1 MITIAWLMLVLAGP
15 LLPQAGNAAQATND
29 GASPSAPVFREAFT
43 LKLHTNDGEYKEQF
57 DKVPY
62 VADNVVYIFAGE
74 SFGVNVT
81 LNGDDITGISYQKDR
96 GKADIAFKFAQG
108 NKSMM
113 LLIIKSNL
121 KRRLFLDT
129 LMTVPQKKGVYKT
142 SILPVE
148 PGLENFESW
157 PHPIVQLAL
166 RNFRFTSK
174 AAN

>member
-15 LLPQAGNAAQATND
+15 LLPQAGNAAQATNN
-29 GASPSAPVFREAFT
+29 GASPSPPIFREPFT

-74 SFGVNVT
+74 SFGVTVT
-81 LNGDDITGISYQKDR
+81 LNGDDITGISYQKDA
-96 GKADIAFKFAQG
+96 GKADIAFKFSQEK
-108 NKSMM
+108 KSMM
-113 LLIIKSNL
+113 FLVIKSKL
-121 KRRLFLDT
+121 KRRLFLDA

-148 PGLENFESW
+148 AGLMNFESW
-157 PHPIVQLAL
+157 PHPIVQLEL
-166 RNFRFTSK
+166 RNFRFTPK
-174 AAN
+174 ATN